1 MAVLV
6 SDGDG
11 QQAVKIGT
19 LQPVQLVK
27 GAVRASA
34 GVHVHHAQLSAS
46 MGGVTADGRV
56 LRQGALTA
64 G

>member
-27 GAVRASA
+27 GAVCASA
-34 GVHVHHAQLSAS
+34 GVDVHHAQLSTR
-46 MGGVTADGRV
+46 MGGVAGYSGV
-56 LRQGALTA
+56 LRQRTLTTR
-64 G
+64 